1 MKRLLA
7 VAILILFA
15 AVGAKAQTGTITFSI
30 KAPASLGNVTATQN
44 SFYQNQAATTV
55 LSSST
60 NGFNSSCTATWQA
73 GTATAVNLPVAYSG
87 SAQTLTA
94 SISASMTNAAPG
106 TTVTVDISCT
116 PTPLTLLAPSVT
128 LPNAT
133 AGQTYSANLATLAKP
148 QGGIPPYNWTASG
161 LPAGLN
167 LSSSG
172 VLSGVASSAGSFT
185 FSFTVTDSA
194 S

>member
-1 MKRLLA
+1 MKHFLGFLLA
-7 VAILILFA
+7 LFFSTCA
-15 AVGAKAQTGTITFSI
+15 LAQTATVTFSI
-30 KAPASLGNVTATQN
+30 KAAPSLGSITATQN
-44 SFYQNQAATTV
+44 NFYQNQAATTV

-73 GTATAVNLPVAYSG
+73 GTASAVNLPVTYSS

-94 SISASMTNAAPG
+94 TISATMTNAAPG
-106 TTVTVDISCT
+106 TSVVVTISCT
-116 PTPLTLLAPSVT
+116 AAPLTLLAPSVT

-148 QGGIPPYNWTASG
+148 QGGTPPYTWTSSG
-161 LPAGLN
+161 LPAGLS

-172 VLSGVASSAGSFT
+172 VLSGVASSPGSFT

-194 S
+194 L